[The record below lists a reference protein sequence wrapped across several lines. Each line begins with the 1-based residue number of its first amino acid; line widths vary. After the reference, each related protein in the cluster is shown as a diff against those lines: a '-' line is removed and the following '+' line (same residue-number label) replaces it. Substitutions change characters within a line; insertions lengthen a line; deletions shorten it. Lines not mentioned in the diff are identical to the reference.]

1 MRARGMMTDDFVLTS
16 RARVDVVRRAVRG
29 SESAKRETE
38 SAG

>member
-1 MRARGMMTDDFVLTS
+1 MRARGMMTDDIVHTS
-16 RARVDVVRRAVRG
+16 RARADVVRRAVRG